1 MVRAAGC
8 RPGWPTP
15 ARGACMKPPPR
26 SLYNFGSMETGLV
39 ILGLVYVGLSV
50 WAIVSLF
57 SRGSRS
63 RG

>member
-8 RPGWPTP
+8 RPGSPTRP
-15 ARGACMKPPPR
+15 RGCVKPPPR

-50 WAIVSLF
+50 WAVVSLF
-57 SRGSRS
+57 SRAGRS